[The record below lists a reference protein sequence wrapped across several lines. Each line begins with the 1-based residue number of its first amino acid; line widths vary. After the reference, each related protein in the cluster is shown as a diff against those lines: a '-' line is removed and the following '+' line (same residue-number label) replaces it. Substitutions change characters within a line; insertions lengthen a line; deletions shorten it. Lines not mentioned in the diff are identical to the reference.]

1 MASGSDGSIII
12 DTSLDDTGF
21 ERGSDK
27 MLKSIQGL
35 TKDINRLG
43 SDVAKSFSAVMRNG
57 FSNASAVLR
66 FKDGLDQAES
76 KAAALRK
83 QLAELSQAKA
93 PTQKYEEATAALSK
107 AESKLFSLYNRQEKM
122 RDGGVKENS
131 AQWQNLAYDIKNAEE
146 EVARYERVV
155 ASLESNGEAFV
166 DNSNTAEFREL
177 SAQLDETNRKIQEG
191 RSLIDAEA
199 ISQAQLNVQ
208 AAQEAVIRA
217 GNEEE
222 RREALSQ
229 LSAAQAELNAVTR
242 ESIDGAPED
251 TEEKIS
257 AWQEFAAA
265 LSGVKDR
272 ITEAYQ
278 HEGLLAAGAQVLRE
292 ALGGVLLPVYGL
304 SQALNSVG
312 DQLLQTGAHAMQTGT
327 ALGVA
332 SGSLQIISGL
342 FVKAASGAVRLTAS
356 LAELVGNAIISG
368 LQRLA
373 QAAKNAAKSLAQLAA
388 QKLSEIS
395 KGGKQATLASNGL
408 VKALTSVKTMLKSRI
423 KRMFITYLMNE
434 IKQSMA
440 ALVQYSATFNAS
452 VSGMRN
458 AARGLGANLAVAFSG
473 LVNAVAPA
481 ITTIINLLSRAIS
494 YLNAFFAALS
504 GKSTVTVAKKQTEN
518 YANSLKKATGA
529 AKNLKKAHKLLGFDE
544 LNILSD
550 KKDSGAG
557 GGAATPDLYQD
568 VPVNKLLPEDVSAWF
583 DSIKKA
589 FEAGDWA
596 GIGTAFS
603 SGLNTAIAQVSP
615 WLENTVQPLGVTWA
629 SRIAQILN
637 GAVSGLDW
645 TAVGTTLGAG
655 INTVSATVDSFLTTF
670 NFDNLGSGIATSLN
684 GLFNKVNWEQLGAT
698 FGHAWQGLISTIH
711 GFVTTAD
718 WAAIGTSI
726 AEFVMG
732 WFNAIDWNMLA
743 ETVSTGFIGVW
754 TMISTALEGIDWQKI
769 GRDLATA
776 IGQIDWA
783 GCAAAVFEG
792 LGAALGALGGF
803 LWGVFTTAWDGLT
816 DMWSGFCESCREN
829 GKMTISGFFKGIGE
843 ALANIG
849 SWIVENIFTP
859 FINGFKAAFGIHSPS
874 TVMAEQG
881 NFIVEGLLNGI
892 TAVWGT
898 ITGFFSGAV
907 DGIKDILSGAWES
920 IKTTASTA
928 WSGITSTLGTAWNGI
943 KEKASTT
950 WNSIKTTA
958 STVWGAIKTSLN
970 DTWNNLKT
978 TAGNT
983 WDTIRSSASTAWES
997 VKGAA
1002 TQKWNDIKTT
1012 VVDLWDGLKST
1023 VRESKWD
1030 DIGSNMVAGLK
1041 NGITGAWQGLKN
1053 KVGSLCNDLATK
1065 AKDTLGIKSPSKVF
1079 AEIGQ
1084 YLDEGMAVGID
1095 KGENGLLR
1103 TVRNLAGNVTNTM
1116 SDASP
1121 EVQIAGHATL
1131 AGMNNVTQALGGIA
1145 DKFSAIAAVLND
1157 MDGLKVPAI
1166 AAGTVAPYQTGL
1178 SGNGK
1183 DSLSN
1188 LMAASNEELISV
1200 IIQVANNLAGAIVS
1214 AIQQGNAR
1222 PLVLDSESVTTG
1234 VINEINRRTLS
1245 SGESPLLA

>member
-1 MASGSDGSIII
+1 MANGSDGSIII
-12 DTSLDDTGF
+12 DTELDSSGF
-21 ERGSDK
+21 DKGSDRF
-27 MLKSIQGL
+27 LKGIQDL
-35 TKDINRLG
+35 TGAVDNLG
-43 SDVAKSFSAVMRNG
+43 DNMMQSFSAMLP
-57 FSNASAVLR
+57 VLR
-66 FKDGLDQAES
+66 EVATNTSNIYAAMTGEGTQAAETVERVVGAEQTAAQEAQNMAEGARAAGGAVSSSMGTAGQSVSKLQGQLDRVNQQIAELQGEITRGENAKLPYIQQADDLRQKIKDAEAEAQRYQQMWATGSPGADRDQAASEAKVS
-76 KAAALRK
+76 ALKAQYATVVAEIDKMDAALSKPYDKMDSLQQKAAALAARIAQAGGGATSSVTSLDAAIVK
-83 QLAELSQAKA
+83 AGASALTLAKNLAKVA
-93 PTQKYEEATAALSK
+93 GNGVK
-107 AESKLFSLYNRQEKM
+107 AGFERLKDKIMSLY
-122 RDGGVKENS
+122 S
-131 AQWQNLAYDIKNAEE
+131 ANK
-146 EVARYERVV
+146 R
-155 ASLESNGEAFV
+155 ASLS
-166 DNSNTAEFREL
+166 
-177 SAQLDETNRKIQEG
+177 
-191 RSLIDAEA
+191 
-199 ISQAQLNVQ
+199 
-208 AAQEAVIRA
+208 
-217 GNEEE
+217 
-222 RREALSQ
+222 
-229 LSAAQAELNAVTR
+229 
-242 ESIDGAPED
+242 
-251 TEEKIS
+251 
-257 AWQEFAAA
+257 
-265 LSGVKDR
+265 
-272 ITEAYQ
+272 
-278 HEGLLAAGAQVLRE
+278 
-292 ALGGVLLPVYGL
+292 
-304 SQALNSVG
+304 
-312 DQLLQTGAHAMQTGT
+312 
-327 ALGVA
+327 
-332 SGSLQIISGL
+332 
-342 FVKAASGAVRLTAS
+342 
-356 LAELVGNAIISG
+356 
-368 LQRLA
+368 
-373 QAAKNAAKSLAQLAA
+373 
-388 QKLSEIS
+388 
-395 KGGKQATLASNGL
+395 SNGL
-408 VKALTSVKTMLKSRI
+408 VKALTSVKTLLKSRV
-423 KRMFITYLMNE
+423 KQMFISHLMNE

-504 GKSTVTVAKKQTEN
+504 GKSTVTVAKKQTES
-518 YANSLKKATGA
+518 YADSLKNAAGA
-529 AKNLKKAHKLLGFDE
+529 AKNLKKAHQLLSFDE
-544 LNILSD
+544 LNILSS
-550 KKDSGAG
+550 KKDGGSGGAG
-557 GGAATPDLYQD
+557 GTATPDLYED
-568 VPVNKLLPEDVSAWF
+568 VSVNKLLPEDVSAWF

-684 GLFNKVNWEQLGAT
+684 GLFDKVNWEQLGAT

-898 ITGFFSGAV
+898 ITDFFSGAV
-907 DGIKDILSGAWES
+907 DGIKNILSGAWEN

-1002 TQKWNDIKTT
+1002 TQKWSDIKTT

-1157 MDGLKVPAI
+1157 MGGLKVPAI